1 MYCKALRNIRLP
13 FEQFQSEE
21 SFQIRFSAYLY
32 SLTFVPMNELP
43 KEIKTYLFSDIEGS
57 TRLALKLGE
66 GYAHVLNRYRT
77 IFYSAIGSFQ
87 GKVVDT
93 AGDGFFA
100 VFDQVSNAIAF
111 AAMLQRAYSA
121 EAWASGV
128 AIKVRLGI
136 HTGEAIATGNG
147 YIGLEVHRASRV
159 CNAAHGGQ
167 VLLSGAAVH
176 QAKNKLGRG
185 LEIRPL
191 GSFILK
197 DFEEPEPLFQLII
210 HGLEVEFPPPRT
222 SVPMHTIAVLPFR
235 NLSGD
240 PEQDFLCEGIAEEII
255 ISLGKIPDLK
265 VVSRVSSFAFKGK
278 ADADLLETARQLNA
292 SVLLEGSVRKMGKQ
306 LRIHAELIDPEKG
319 INLWSG
325 RFDRSIEDIF
335 AVQDEIAQNITGALK
350 VKLGSRQMRNI
361 STIQTRNV
369 NAYNFYIRGRRYYNQ
384 FSLHG
389 VKLAQQMYEKAIAED
404 ENYALAHCGLSDVFA
419 YLYLYELSSEENLFR
434 AHHYSTRAIEIDPL
448 LARAHVSKGVAL
460 SLEHHMEESESAFER
475 AISLDPQLF
484 EAWYWYARIC
494 FVQGKLEKAAHLFE
508 TANRVQ
514 PEDFQSALLAGQVY
528 ADLGLAMKAREA
540 RERGVHLAERHIE
553 LNPED
558 ARAYYLGANGLM
570 ALGETEKSLDWLHR
584 ALELDPNDGMLL
596 YNAGCI
602 YALAGLKEEAL
613 NALERAVQGGL
624 KQKGWFE
631 NDSNLDGIREDPRFD
646 KLLEKM

>member
-1 MYCKALRNIRLP
+1 
-13 FEQFQSEE
+13 
-21 SFQIRFSAYLY
+21 
-32 SLTFVPMNELP
+32 MNELP
-43 KEIKTYLFSDIEGS
+43 KANKTYLFSDIEGS

-66 GYAHVLNRYRT
+66 GYAHVLNRYRN
-77 IFYSAIGSFQ
+77 IFQSAIGSFQ
-87 GKVVDT
+87 GRVVDT

-100 VFDQVSNAIAF
+100 VFESVEGAVAF
-111 AAMLQRAYSA
+111 AATLQRAYSA
-121 EAWASGV
+121 EGWASGV
-128 AIKVRLGI
+128 GIRVRLGI
-136 HTGEAIATGNG
+136 HTGEAIAAGNG

-167 VLLSGAAVH
+167 VLLSGAAVQKMH
-176 QAKNKLGRG
+176 RKLPKG
-185 LEIRPL
+185 LEIHAL
-191 GSFILK
+191 GSFLLK

-210 HGLEVEFPPPRT
+210 PGLSAEFPPPRT
-222 SVPMHTIAVLPFR
+222 TIPMHTIAVMPFR
-235 NLSGD
+235 NLTDD

-265 VVSRVSSFAFKGK
+265 VVARVSSFAFKNKGE
-278 ADADLLETARQLNA
+278 LGILETARQLKA
-292 SVLLEGSVRKMGKQ
+292 SVLLEGSVRKIGKQ
-306 LRIHAELIDPEKG
+306 LRINAELIDAEKG

-335 AVQDEIAQNITGALK
+335 AVQDEIAHNITSALK

-369 NAYNFYIRGRRYYNQ
+369 NAYNYYIRGRRFYNQ
-384 FSLHG
+384 FSLQG
-389 VKLAQQMYEKAIAED
+389 VQLARQMYEKAINED
-404 ENYALAHCGLSDVFA
+404 EQYALAYCGLSDVYA
-419 YLYLYELSSEENLFR
+419 YLYLYEQANEENLFR
-434 AHHYSTRAIEIDPL
+434 AQHYSSRALEIDPL

-460 SLEHHMEESESAFER
+460 SLENQMDESEAAFER

-508 TANRVQ
+508 TANRVH

-528 ADLGLAMKAREA
+528 SDLGLAQKAKEA
-540 RERGVHLAERHIE
+540 RQRGVKLAAHYIA

-558 ARAYYLGANGLM
+558 TRAYYLGANGLM
-570 ALGETEKSLDWLHR
+570 AIGETDKSLEWLQK
-584 ALELDPNDGMLL
+584 ALSLDPEDGMLL

-602 YALAGLKEEAL
+602 YAMANLKDQAFV
-613 NALERAVQGGL
+613 ALEHAVKAGL

-631 NDSNLDGIREDPRFD
+631 NDSNLDSLRDDSRFA
-646 KLLEKM
+646 KLLGMM